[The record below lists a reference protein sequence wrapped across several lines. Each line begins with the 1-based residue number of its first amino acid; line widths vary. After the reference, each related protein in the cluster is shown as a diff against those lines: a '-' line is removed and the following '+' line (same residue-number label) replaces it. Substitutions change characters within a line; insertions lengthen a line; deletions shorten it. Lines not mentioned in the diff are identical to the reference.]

1 MDMDLSK
8 ATYETNHPEI
18 MATPWFMFAV
28 LGIYLFAITK
38 LLPEVMEFRKPF
50 ELKKLIIVH
59 NIVQV
64 VSCIYVVHE
73 ILHITEGLIIYF
85 WKCSILEQTPQRM
98 KRHFSLAYFLFWL
111 KISELM
117 ETIIFVLR
125 RKQNQ
130 VTKLHIFHHI
140 STVTLI
146 YMLINH
152 NETNGCDALFPILMN
167 SFVHIIMYSYYLI
180 AAVADKSIVRAL
192 MPVKKSIT
200 VMQMVQ
206 FTIMLIHS
214 MLVLM
219 NCGVDTKVFI
229 YFICVIVL
237 MFYGFYDFYKNT
249 YNSSK
254 RSKSDQSLAE
264 Q

>member
-1 MDMDLSK
+1 
-8 ATYETNHPEI
+8 TNHPEI

-152 NETNGCDALFPILMN
+152 NETN
-167 SFVHIIMYSYYLI
+167 
-180 AAVADKSIVRAL
+180 VADKSIVRAL